1 MENYKKNVY
10 SQNGEDGLIEYLLSL
25 IPDKNNWCCE
35 FGAWDGKYL
44 SNTFNLVENKDYK
57 SVYIEADEKKYLD
70 LLKTA
75 EMYENIIPKNKFI
88 DLKENSLD
96 NILSETKIPYNF
108 DVLSIDIDGVDYAI
122 WKSLVKYKPK
132 IVIIEINSSLDP
144 EIIFHPSELTL
155 DILSKRTGVN
165 FMTCYEL
172 GKEKGYTF
180 FYHTGNMIF
189 LDEKYKDII
198 DTTLDPLS
206 CFNRSWLPR

>member
-1 MENYKKNVY
+1 MEDYKKNVY

-75 EMYENIIPKNKFI
+75 KMYKNIIPKNKFI

-108 DVLSIDIDGVDYAI
+108 DVLSIDIDGLDYLI

-144 EIIFHPSELTL
+144 EIIFSPSELTP

-172 GKEKGYTF
+172 GKEKGYKF

-198 DTTLDPLS
+198 DTPLDPLS
-206 CFNRSWLPR
+206 YFNKSWLPA